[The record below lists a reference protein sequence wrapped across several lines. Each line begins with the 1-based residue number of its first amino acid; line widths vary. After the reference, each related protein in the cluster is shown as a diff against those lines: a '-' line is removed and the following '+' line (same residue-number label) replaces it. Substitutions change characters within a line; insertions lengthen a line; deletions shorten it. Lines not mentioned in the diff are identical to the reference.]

1 MRDYQWTMFISSC
14 YVVLVYLHACV
25 LLYWGWL
32 CMCVR
37 GMHVCG
43 GVSGCMHAFS
53 LEIFIWHYLYLV
65 FWEVWFSYFGWH
77 FLSNAFYRTR
87 FLFCWNCL
95 NLILS
100 GNVLYSPSIVL
111 ESFSWYFSLDWHLWF
126 KSIKHLLASFWL
138 LKFPLKSQAILKA
151 PPLPGSLFSLKLV
164 IFFFVYKFLKITY
177 FKKEL
182 FLILHTSP
190 SFHSLP
196 SSTSHHFPWKP
207 MPHPFL
213 REGKTS
219 LAHYFVLIIM
229 CKWNFFSH
237 AV

>member
-1 MRDYQWTMFISSC
+1 
-14 YVVLVYLHACV
+14 
-25 LLYWGWL
+25 
-32 CMCVR
+32 MCV
-37 GMHVCG
+37 GGWVGVCTL
-43 GVSGCMHAFS
+43 F
-53 LEIFIWHYLYLV
+53 LLIFFIWHYLYLV
-65 FWEVWFSYFGWH
+65 FWKVWFSYFGWH

-164 IFFFVYKFLKITY
+164 IFFFCLQIFKNYL
-177 FKKEL
+177 FKKRT
-182 FLILHTSP
+182 FFSFCIRVPVSTPSP
-190 SFHSLP
+190 PPPPITFPGNPCPIP
-196 SSTSHHFPWKP
+196 SSERVRLP
-207 MPHPFL
+207 
-213 REGKTS
+213 
-219 LAHYFVLIIM
+219 
-229 CKWNFFSH
+229 
-237 AV
+237 